1 MLEVK
6 NVVQK
11 ILIFLVIY
19 FYACKIT
26 IKRVKPKTSNSGSK
40 NVSVCK
46 FKNESFFFPLF
57 CHAFSRHIDH
67 LLSRLI
73 ALYGVATIHA

>member
-57 CHAFSRHIDH
+57 CHIVFRSSNFSP
-67 LLSRLI
+67 LPF
-73 ALYGVATIHA
+73 YYKKATKISI